1 MRLFLC
7 EKPSQ
12 GKDIGRILGATQ
24 RGEGCLN
31 ASGVTVTWCIG
42 HLVEAAAPEVYD
54 AALKRWSLEQ
64 LPIIPQ
70 QWRVEVKPKT
80 ATQFKVVKA
89 LLAKATQLVIATDA
103 DREGELIAREIID
116 LCGYRGPI
124 ERLWLSAL
132 NDASIRTALAKLR
145 PSAETLPMYYS
156 ALARSRAD
164 WLVGMNL
171 SRLFTVLGRQAG
183 YDGVLSVGRV
193 QTPTLKL
200 VVDRDREIAAFVSV
214 PYWAI
219 DVSLSAGGQTFT
231 AQWVAPDAS
240 TDDAG
245 RCLRQPVA
253 QQAAQ
258 QIRAAGSA
266 QVVSVETERVREG
279 PPLLFDLG
287 TLQEVCSKQLGLDV
301 QETLEIAQ
309 ALYETHKATTYP
321 RSDSG
326 YLPES
331 MFAEVPT
338 VLDSLLKTDPT
349 LAQIMGQLDRTQR
362 SRAWNDGK
370 VTAHHG
376 IIPTLEPAN
385 LSAMSEKERA
395 LYRLIRA
402 HYLAQFLPHHE
413 FDRTVAD
420 LSCGQQK
427 LVATGKQVVA
437 RGWRLVLAESER
449 EGSADEDGDAPV
461 RTQVLP
467 ALRDGMACQ
476 VAGADIKALKTM
488 PPKPYTQGE
497 LVKAMKGVA
506 KLVDD
511 PRLKQKLKE
520 TTGIGTEA
528 TRASTITG
536 LLDRG
541 YLLRKGRAIRASDAA
556 FTLIDAVPAAI
567 ADPGMTAI
575 WEQALDMIE
584 AGQMT
589 LDTFIAK
596 QSAWVAQLVQEHRGT
611 TLSIALPPSPPCPQ
625 CGTQMHQRAG
635 RNGALVHY
643 AHLKDRNLPK
653 SAQLHTAD
661 GSCLWLHEMGFPQS
675 HVLPQNAL
683 DLQYRGCALLHAVP
697 RNNDFLGLCVGKVG
711 AAVRHKT
718 VIGIIEGH
726 FGIGLGHDRVIV
738 HLG

>member
-31 ASGVTVTWCIG
+31 GSGVTVTWCIG

-54 AALKRWSLEQ
+54 AALKHWSLEQ

-103 DREGELIAREIID
+103 YREGELIAREIID

-156 ALARSRAD
+156 SLARSRAD

-219 DVSLSAGGQTFT
+219 DVSLSAGGQAFT

-245 RCLRQPVA
+245 RCLQQPVA
-253 QQAAQ
+253 QHAAQ

-338 VLDSLLKTDPT
+338 VLDSLVKTDPT
-349 LAQIMGQLDRTQR
+349 LAPIMGQLDRSHR

-385 LSAMSEKERA
+385 LSAMSEKEQA
-395 LYRLIRA
+395 VYRLIRA

-413 FDRTVAD
+413 FDRTVAN

-437 RGWRLVLAESER
+437 RGWRLVLAEPDR
-449 EGSADEDGDAPV
+449 EGSADEDGDASA
-461 RTQVLP
+461 RSQVLP
-467 ALRDGMACQ
+467 ALCDGMACH

-506 KLVDD
+506 RFVTD
-511 PRLKQKLKE
+511 PRLKQKLKD

-528 TRASTITG
+528 TRANIISG
-536 LLDRG
+536 LIARG
-541 YLLRKGRAIRASDAA
+541 YIVKKGRSIRASDAA

-567 ADPGMTAI
+567 ADPGTTAV

-584 AGQMT
+584 GGQLT
-589 LDTFIAK
+589 LDVFIGK
-596 QSAWVAQLVQEHRGT
+596 QAAWISQLIAQYGST
-611 TLSIALPPSPPCPQ
+611 SLSIKVPQGPACPQ
-625 CGTQMHQRAG
+625 CGAPTRQRTGKSGPFWSCSRYPDCKGTLPVATGTSRRGASRPRRTSGGG
-635 RNGALVHY
+635 RKGV
-643 AHLKDRNLPK
+643 
-653 SAQLHTAD
+653 
-661 GSCLWLHEMGFPQS
+661 
-675 HVLPQNAL
+675 
-683 DLQYRGCALLHAVP
+683 
-697 RNNDFLGLCVGKVG
+697 
-711 AAVRHKT
+711 
-718 VIGIIEGH
+718 
-726 FGIGLGHDRVIV
+726 
-738 HLG
+738 

>member
-219 DVSLSAGGQTFT
+219 DVSLSAGGQTCT

-506 KLVDD
+506 RFVTD
-511 PRLKQKLKE
+511 PRLKQKLKD

-528 TRASTITG
+528 TRANIISG
-536 LLDRG
+536 LIARG
-541 YLLRKGRAIRASDAA
+541 YIVKKGRSIRASDAA

-567 ADPGMTAI
+567 ADPGTTAV

-584 AGQMT
+584 GGQLT
-589 LDTFIAK
+589 LDVFIGK
-596 QSAWVAQLVQEHRGT
+596 QAAWISQLIAQYGST
-611 TLSIALPPSPPCPQ
+611 SLSIKVPQGPACPQ
-625 CGTQMHQRAG
+625 CGAPTRQRTGKSGPFWSCSRYPDCKGTLPVATGTSRRGASRPRRTSGGG
-635 RNGALVHY
+635 RKGA
-643 AHLKDRNLPK
+643 
-653 SAQLHTAD
+653 
-661 GSCLWLHEMGFPQS
+661 
-675 HVLPQNAL
+675 
-683 DLQYRGCALLHAVP
+683 
-697 RNNDFLGLCVGKVG
+697 
-711 AAVRHKT
+711 
-718 VIGIIEGH
+718 
-726 FGIGLGHDRVIV
+726 
-738 HLG
+738 

>member
-31 ASGVTVTWCIG
+31 GSGVTVTWCIG

-89 LLAKATQLVIATDA
+89 LLAKATHLVIATDA

-132 NDASIRTALAKLR
+132 NDASIRTALGKLR
-145 PSAETLPMYYS
+145 PSSDTLPMYYS

-200 VVDRDREIAAFVSV
+200 VVDRDREIAAFKSV
-214 PYWAI
+214 PFWGI
-219 DVSLSAGGQTFT
+219 DVSLSVEGQAF
-231 AQWVAPDAS
+231 AALWVAPDGC

-245 RCLRQPVA
+245 RCLQQPVA

-258 QIRAAGSA
+258 QIRAAGSV
-266 QVVSVETERVREG
+266 QVVSIETERVREG

-287 TLQEVCSKQLGLDV
+287 TLQEVCSRQLGLDV

-309 ALYETHKATTYP
+309 ALYETYKATTYP

-331 MFAEVPT
+331 MFAEVPA
-338 VLDSLLKTDPT
+338 VLDSLLKTDPS
-349 LAQIMGQLDRTQR
+349 LRPIMGQLDRSQR

-385 LSAMSEKERA
+385 LSALSEKELA
-395 LYRLIRA
+395 VYRLIRA

-413 FDRTVAD
+413 FDRTVAEF
-420 LSCGQQK
+420 SCGQQM
-427 LVATGKQVVA
+427 LAATGKQVVIK
-437 RGWRLVLAESER
+437 GWRLVLVEPQ
-449 EGSADEDGDAPV
+449 ADEDGDAAA
-461 RTQVLP
+461 RSQVLP
-467 ALRDGMACQ
+467 PLREGLACQ
-476 VAGADIKALKTM
+476 VAEVEIKALKTM

-497 LVKAMKGVA
+497 LVKSMKGVA
-506 KLVDD
+506 RFVTD
-511 PRLKQKLKE
+511 PRLKQKLKD

-528 TRASTITG
+528 TRANIISVLIA
-536 LLDRG
+536 RG
-541 YLLRKGRAIRASDAA
+541 YIVKKGRSIRASDAA

-567 ADPGMTAI
+567 ADPGTTAV

-584 AGQMT
+584 AGQLT
-589 LDTFIAK
+589 QDVFLSKQATWISQLIA
-596 QSAWVAQLVQEHRGT
+596 QYGSMS
-611 TLSIALPPSPPCPQ
+611 LSIKLPHGPACPQ
-625 CGTQMHQRAG
+625 CGAPTRQRTG
-635 RNGALVHY
+635 KSGPFWSCSRYPDCNGT
-643 AHLKDRNLPK
+643 LPVESGPPK
-653 SAQLHTAD
+653 
-661 GSCLWLHEMGFPQS
+661 
-675 HVLPQNAL
+675 
-683 DLQYRGCALLHAVP
+683 RGAS
-697 RNNDFLGLCVGKVG
+697 RSRSSSRKG
-711 AAVRHKT
+711 A
-718 VIGIIEGH
+718 
-726 FGIGLGHDRVIV
+726 
-738 HLG
+738 

>member
-31 ASGVTVTWCIG
+31 GSGVTITWCIG

-89 LLAKATQLVIATDA
+89 LLAKATHLVIATDA

-132 NDASIRTALAKLR
+132 NDASIRTALGKLR
-145 PSAETLPMYYS
+145 PSSDTLPMYYS

-164 WLVGMNL
+164 WLVGMSL
-171 SRLFTVLGRQAG
+171 SRLFTLLGRQAG

-200 VVDRDREIAAFVSV
+200 VVDRDREIAAFKSA
-214 PYWAI
+214 PFWAI
-219 DVSLSAGGQTFT
+219 DVSLSTEGQAFS
-231 AQWVAPDAS
+231 AQWVAPDGC

-245 RCLRQPVA
+245 RCLQQPVA

-287 TLQEVCSKQLGLDV
+287 TLQEVCSRQLGLDV
-301 QETLEIAQ
+301 QETLQIAQ

-338 VLDSLLKTDPT
+338 VLDSLLKTDPS
-349 LAQIMGQLDRTQR
+349 LRPIMGQLDRTQR

-385 LSAMSEKERA
+385 LSVMSEKERA
-395 LYRLIRA
+395 VYRLIRA

-413 FDRTVAD
+413 FDRTVAE

-427 LVATGKQVVA
+427 LVATGKQVVVK
-437 RGWRLVLAESER
+437 GWRLVLDEPER
-449 EGSADEDGDAPV
+449 EGSADEDADASA
-461 RTQVLP
+461 RSQVLP
-467 ALRDGMACQ
+467 ALREAMACQ
-476 VAGADIKALKTM
+476 IAGADIKALKTM

-506 KLVDD
+506 RFVTD
-511 PRLKQKLKE
+511 PRLKQKLKD

-528 TRASTITG
+528 TRANIISGLIT
-536 LLDRG
+536 RG
-541 YLLRKGRAIRASDAA
+541 YIVKKGRSIRASDAA

-567 ADPGMTAI
+567 ADPGTTAV

-584 AGQMT
+584 AGQLT
-589 LDTFIAK
+589 LDVFIGK
-596 QSAWVAQLVQEHRGT
+596 QAAWISQLIAQYGSMS
-611 TLSIALPPSPPCPQ
+611 LSIKLAHGPACPQ
-625 CGTQMHQRAG
+625 CGASTRQRTGKSGPFWSCSRYPDCKGTLPVESGPPKRGASRSRSSG
-635 RNGALVHY
+635 RKGA
-643 AHLKDRNLPK
+643 
-653 SAQLHTAD
+653 
-661 GSCLWLHEMGFPQS
+661 
-675 HVLPQNAL
+675 
-683 DLQYRGCALLHAVP
+683 
-697 RNNDFLGLCVGKVG
+697 
-711 AAVRHKT
+711 
-718 VIGIIEGH
+718 
-726 FGIGLGHDRVIV
+726 
-738 HLG
+738 

>member
-1 MRLFLC
+1 MRLYLC

-12 GKDIGRILGATQ
+12 GKDIGRILGVTQ
-24 RGEGCLN
+24 RGAGCLN
-31 ASGVTVTWCIG
+31 GSGVTVTWCIG
-42 HLVEAAAPEVYD
+42 HLVEAAPPEVYD

-70 QWRVEVKPKT
+70 HWQVQVKPKT

-89 LLAKATQLVIATDA
+89 LLAKATDLVIATDA

-124 ERLWLSAL
+124 QRLWLSAL
-132 NDASIRTALAKLR
+132 NDASIRKALGMLK
-145 PSAETLPMYYS
+145 PSAETLPLYYS

-164 WLVGMNL
+164 WLIGMNL

-183 YDGVLSVGRV
+183 YTGVLSVGRV

-219 DVSLSAGGQTFT
+219 DVSLSAGGQAFT

-245 RCLRQPVA
+245 RCLQQPVA

-258 QIRAAGSA
+258 QIRAAGNA

-349 LAQIMGQLDRTQR
+349 LAPIMGQLDRTQR

-385 LSAMSEKERA
+385 LSAMSEKEQSV
-395 LYRLIRA
+395 YRLIRA

-427 LVATGKQVVA
+427 LVATGKQVVVK
-437 RGWRLVLAESER
+437 GWRLVLVEPER
-449 EGSADEDGDAPV
+449 EGSADEGGDAP
-461 RTQVLP
+461 RSQVLP
-467 ALRDGMACQ
+467 ALRDMACQ

-506 KLVDD
+506 RFVTD
-511 PRLKQKLKE
+511 PRLKQKLKD

-528 TRASTITG
+528 TRANIISG
-536 LLDRG
+536 LIARG
-541 YLLRKGRAIRASDAA
+541 YIVKKGRSIRASDAA
-556 FTLIDAVPAAI
+556 LTLIDAVPAAI
-567 ADPGMTAI
+567 ADPGTTAV

-584 AGQMT
+584 AGQLT
-589 LDTFIAK
+589 LDVFIGK
-596 QSAWVAQLVQEHRGT
+596 QAAWISQLIAQYGST
-611 TLSIALPPSPPCPQ
+611 SLSIKVPQGPACPQ
-625 CGTQMHQRAG
+625 CGAPTRQRTG
-635 RNGALVHY
+635 KSGAFWSCIRY
-643 AHLKDRNLPK
+643 PECKG
-653 SAQLHTAD
+653 TAP
-661 GSCLWLHEMGFPQS
+661 GES
-675 HVLPQNAL
+675 
-683 DLQYRGCALLHAVP
+683 
-697 RNNDFLGLCVGKVG
+697 G
-711 AAVRHKT
+711 AAKRGAPRK
-718 VIGIIEGH
+718 
-726 FGIGLGHDRVIV
+726 RRSSPKAS
-738 HLG
+738 

>member
-31 ASGVTVTWCIG
+31 GTGVTVTWCIG

-89 LLAKATQLVIATDA
+89 LLAKTTHLVIATDA

-132 NDASIRTALAKLR
+132 NDASIRTALGKLR
-145 PSAETLPMYYS
+145 PSSDTLPMYYS

-200 VVDRDREIAAFVSV
+200 VVDRDREIAAFKSV
-214 PYWAI
+214 PFWAI
-219 DVSLSAGGQTFT
+219 DVSLSAEGQAFS
-231 AQWVAPDAS
+231 AQWVAPDGC

-245 RCLRQPVA
+245 RCLQQPVA

-266 QVVSVETERVREG
+266 QVVSVGTERVREG
-279 PPLLFDLG
+279 PPLLFDLS
-287 TLQEVCSKQLGLDV
+287 TLQEVCSRQVGLDV
-301 QETLEIAQ
+301 QETLQIAQ

-331 MFAEVPT
+331 MFAEVPA
-338 VLDSLLKTDPT
+338 VLDSLLKTDPS
-349 LAQIMGQLDRTQR
+349 LRPIMGQLDRSQR

-385 LSAMSEKERA
+385 LSALSEKELA
-395 LYRLIRA
+395 VYRLIRA

-413 FDRTVAD
+413 FDRTVAEF
-420 LSCGQQK
+420 SCGQQM
-427 LVATGKQVVA
+427 LAATGKQVVIK
-437 RGWRLVLAESER
+437 GWRLVLVEPQ
-449 EGSADEDGDAPV
+449 ADEDGDAAA
-461 RTQVLP
+461 RSQVLP
-467 ALRDGMACQ
+467 PLREGLACQ
-476 VAGADIKALKTM
+476 VAEVEIKALKTM

-497 LVKAMKGVA
+497 LVKSMKGVA
-506 KLVDD
+506 RFVTD
-511 PRLKQKLKE
+511 PRLKQKLKD

-528 TRASTITG
+528 TRANIISVLIA
-536 LLDRG
+536 RG
-541 YLLRKGRAIRASDAA
+541 YIVKKGRSIRASDAA

-567 ADPGMTAI
+567 ADPGTTAV

-584 AGQMT
+584 AGQLT
-589 LDTFIAK
+589 LDVFLSKQATWISQLIA
-596 QSAWVAQLVQEHRGT
+596 QYGSMS
-611 TLSIALPPSPPCPQ
+611 LSIKLPHGPACPQ
-625 CGTQMHQRAG
+625 CGAATRQRTG
-635 RNGALVHY
+635 KSGPFWSCSRYPDCKGTLPVESGTPKRGASRSRSSSR
-643 AHLKDRNLPK
+643 K
-653 SAQLHTAD
+653 
-661 GSCLWLHEMGFPQS
+661 
-675 HVLPQNAL
+675 
-683 DLQYRGCALLHAVP
+683 
-697 RNNDFLGLCVGKVG
+697 G
-711 AAVRHKT
+711 A
-718 VIGIIEGH
+718 
-726 FGIGLGHDRVIV
+726 
-738 HLG
+738 

>member
-31 ASGVTVTWCIG
+31 GSGVTVTWCIG

-258 QIRAAGSA
+258 QAAQQIRAAGSA

-467 ALRDGMACQ
+467 SLRDGMACQ

-506 KLVDD
+506 RFVTD
-511 PRLKQKLKE
+511 PRLKQKLKD

-528 TRASTITG
+528 TRANIISG
-536 LLDRG
+536 LIARG
-541 YLLRKGRAIRASDAA
+541 YIVKKGRSIRASDAA

-567 ADPGMTAI
+567 ADPGTTAV

-584 AGQMT
+584 GGQLT
-589 LDTFIAK
+589 LDVFIGK
-596 QSAWVAQLVQEHRGT
+596 QAAWISQLIAQYGST
-611 TLSIALPPSPPCPQ
+611 SLSIKVPQGPACPQ
-625 CGTQMHQRAG
+625 CGAPTRQRTGKSGPFWSCSRYPDCKGTLPVATGTSRRGASRPRRTSGGG
-635 RNGALVHY
+635 RKGA
-643 AHLKDRNLPK
+643 
-653 SAQLHTAD
+653 
-661 GSCLWLHEMGFPQS
+661 
-675 HVLPQNAL
+675 
-683 DLQYRGCALLHAVP
+683 
-697 RNNDFLGLCVGKVG
+697 
-711 AAVRHKT
+711 
-718 VIGIIEGH
+718 
-726 FGIGLGHDRVIV
+726 
-738 HLG
+738 

>member
-24 RGEGCLN
+24 RGEGCLSG
-31 ASGVTVTWCIG
+31 SGVTVTWCIG

-70 QWRVEVKPKT
+70 QWQVEVKPKT
-80 ATQFKVVKA
+80 APQFKVVKA
-89 LLAKATQLVIATDA
+89 LLAKATHLVIATDA

-116 LCGYRGPI
+116 LCGYRGSI

-132 NDASIRTALAKLR
+132 NDASIRTALGKLR
-145 PSAETLPMYYS
+145 PSSDTLPMYYS

-171 SRLFTVLGRQAG
+171 SRLFTMLGRQAG

-200 VVDRDREIAAFVSV
+200 VVDRDREIAAFKSV
-214 PYWAI
+214 PFWTI
-219 DVSLSAGGQTFT
+219 DVSLSAGGQAFS
-231 AQWVAPDAS
+231 AQWVAPNGC

-245 RCLRQPVA
+245 RCLQQPVA
-253 QQAAQ
+253 QQAEQ

-506 KLVDD
+506 RFVTD
-511 PRLKQKLKE
+511 PRLKQKLKD

-528 TRASTITG
+528 TRANIISG
-536 LLDRG
+536 LIARG
-541 YLLRKGRAIRASDAA
+541 YIVKKGRSIRASDAA

-567 ADPGMTAI
+567 ADPGTTAV

-584 AGQMT
+584 GGQLT
-589 LDTFIAK
+589 LDVFIGK
-596 QSAWVAQLVQEHRGT
+596 QAAWISQLIAQYGST
-611 TLSIALPPSPPCPQ
+611 SLSIKVPQGPACPQ
-625 CGTQMHQRAG
+625 CGAPTRQRTGKSGPFWSCSRYPDCKGTLPVATGTSRRGASRPRRTSGGG
-635 RNGALVHY
+635 RKGA
-643 AHLKDRNLPK
+643 
-653 SAQLHTAD
+653 
-661 GSCLWLHEMGFPQS
+661 
-675 HVLPQNAL
+675 
-683 DLQYRGCALLHAVP
+683 
-697 RNNDFLGLCVGKVG
+697 
-711 AAVRHKT
+711 
-718 VIGIIEGH
+718 
-726 FGIGLGHDRVIV
+726 
-738 HLG
+738 

>member
-24 RGEGCLN
+24 RGEGCLSG
-31 ASGVTVTWCIG
+31 SGVTITWCIG

-89 LLAKATQLVIATDA
+89 LLAKATHLVIATDA

-132 NDASIRTALAKLR
+132 NDASIRTALGKLR
-145 PSAETLPMYYS
+145 PSSDTLPMYYS

-171 SRLFTVLGRQAG
+171 SRLFTLLGRQAG

-200 VVDRDREIAAFVSV
+200 VVDRDREIAAFKSA
-214 PYWAI
+214 PFWAI
-219 DVSLSAGGQTFT
+219 DVSLSTEGQAFS
-231 AQWVAPDAS
+231 AQWVAPDGC

-245 RCLRQPVA
+245 RCLQQPVA
-253 QQAAQ
+253 QQAAL
-258 QIRAAGSA
+258 QIRVADNT

-279 PPLLFDLG
+279 PPLLFDLS

-301 QETLEIAQ
+301 QETLQIAQ

-331 MFAEVPT
+331 MFAEVPA
-338 VLDSLLKTDPT
+338 VLDSLLKTDPA
-349 LAQIMGQLDRTQR
+349 LRPIMSQLDRSQR

-385 LSAMSEKERA
+385 LSPLSEKELA
-395 LYRLIRA
+395 VYRLIRA

-413 FDRTVAD
+413 FDRTVAEF
-420 LSCGQQK
+420 SCGQQM
-427 LVATGKQVVA
+427 LVATGKQVVVK
-437 RGWRLVLAESER
+437 GWRLVLAEPQ
-449 EGSADEDGDAPV
+449 ADEDGDDAA
-461 RTQVLP
+461 RSQVLP
-467 ALRDGMACQ
+467 PLRGGLACQ
-476 VAGADIKALKTM
+476 VAEVEIKALKTM

-497 LVKAMKGVA
+497 LVKSMKGIARFVT
-506 KLVDD
+506 D
-511 PRLKQKLKE
+511 PRLKQKLKD

-528 TRASTITG
+528 TRANIISVLIA
-536 LLDRG
+536 RG
-541 YLLRKGRAIRASDAA
+541 YIVKKGRSIRASDAA

-567 ADPGMTAI
+567 ADPGTTAV

-584 AGQMT
+584 AGQLT
-589 LDTFIAK
+589 LDVFLSKQAAWISQLIA
-596 QSAWVAQLVQEHRGT
+596 QYGSMS
-611 TLSIALPPSPPCPQ
+611 LSIKLPHGPACPQ
-625 CGTQMHQRAG
+625 CGAPTRQRTGKSGPFWSCSRYPDCKGTLPVESGTPKRGASRSRSSG
-635 RNGALVHY
+635 RKGA
-643 AHLKDRNLPK
+643 
-653 SAQLHTAD
+653 
-661 GSCLWLHEMGFPQS
+661 
-675 HVLPQNAL
+675 
-683 DLQYRGCALLHAVP
+683 
-697 RNNDFLGLCVGKVG
+697 
-711 AAVRHKT
+711 
-718 VIGIIEGH
+718 
-726 FGIGLGHDRVIV
+726 
-738 HLG
+738 

>member
-31 ASGVTVTWCIG
+31 GTGVTVTWCIG

-80 ATQFKVVKA
+80 ATQLKIVRA
-89 LLAKATQLVIATDA
+89 LLAKATHLVIATDA

-132 NDASIRTALAKLR
+132 NDASIRTALGKLR
-145 PSAETLPMYYS
+145 PSSDTLPMYYS

-200 VVDRDREIAAFVSV
+200 VVDRDREIAAFKSV
-214 PYWAI
+214 PFWGI
-219 DVSLSAGGQTFT
+219 DVSLSAEGQAF
-231 AQWVAPDAS
+231 AALWVAPDGC

-245 RCLRQPVA
+245 RCLQQPVA

-258 QIRAAGSA
+258 QIRAAGSV
-266 QVVSVETERVREG
+266 QVVSIETERVREG

-287 TLQEVCSKQLGLDV
+287 TLQEVCSRQLGLDV

-331 MFAEVPT
+331 MFAEVPA
-338 VLDSLLKTDPT
+338 VLDSLLKTDPS
-349 LAQIMGQLDRTQR
+349 LRPIMGQLDRSQR

-385 LSAMSEKERA
+385 LSALSEKELA
-395 LYRLIRA
+395 VYRLIRA

-413 FDRTVAD
+413 FDRTVAEF
-420 LSCGQQK
+420 SCGQQM
-427 LVATGKQVVA
+427 LAATGKQVVIK
-437 RGWRLVLAESER
+437 GWRLVLVEPQ
-449 EGSADEDGDAPV
+449 ADEDGDAAA
-461 RTQVLP
+461 RSQVLP
-467 ALRDGMACQ
+467 PLREGLACQ
-476 VAGADIKALKTM
+476 VAEVEIKALKTM

-497 LVKAMKGVA
+497 LVKSMKGVA
-506 KLVDD
+506 RFVTD
-511 PRLKQKLKE
+511 PRLKQKLKD

-528 TRASTITG
+528 TRANIISVLIA
-536 LLDRG
+536 RG
-541 YLLRKGRAIRASDAA
+541 YIVKKGRSIRASDAA

-567 ADPGMTAI
+567 ADPGTTAV

-584 AGQMT
+584 AGQLT
-589 LDTFIAK
+589 LDVFLSKQATWISQLIA
-596 QSAWVAQLVQEHRGT
+596 QYGSMS
-611 TLSIALPPSPPCPQ
+611 LSIKLPHGPACPQ
-625 CGTQMHQRAG
+625 CGAPTRQRTG
-635 RNGALVHY
+635 KSGPFWSCSRYPDCNGT
-643 AHLKDRNLPK
+643 LPVESGPPK
-653 SAQLHTAD
+653 
-661 GSCLWLHEMGFPQS
+661 
-675 HVLPQNAL
+675 
-683 DLQYRGCALLHAVP
+683 RGAS
-697 RNNDFLGLCVGKVG
+697 RSRSSSRKG
-711 AAVRHKT
+711 A
-718 VIGIIEGH
+718 
-726 FGIGLGHDRVIV
+726 
-738 HLG
+738 

>member
-506 KLVDD
+506 RFVTD
-511 PRLKQKLKE
+511 PRLKQKLKD

-528 TRASTITG
+528 TRANIISG
-536 LLDRG
+536 LIARG
-541 YLLRKGRAIRASDAA
+541 YIVKKGRSIRASDAA

-567 ADPGMTAI
+567 ADPGTTAV

-584 AGQMT
+584 GGQLT
-589 LDTFIAK
+589 LDVFIGK
-596 QSAWVAQLVQEHRGT
+596 QAAWISQLIAQYGST
-611 TLSIALPPSPPCPQ
+611 SLSIKVPQGPACPQ
-625 CGTQMHQRAG
+625 CGAPTRQRTGKSGPFWSCSRYPDCKGTLPVESGTSKRGASRPRRTSDSG
-635 RNGALVHY
+635 R
-643 AHLKDRNLPK
+643 K
-653 SAQLHTAD
+653 
-661 GSCLWLHEMGFPQS
+661 GS
-675 HVLPQNAL
+675 
-683 DLQYRGCALLHAVP
+683 
-697 RNNDFLGLCVGKVG
+697 
-711 AAVRHKT
+711 
-718 VIGIIEGH
+718 
-726 FGIGLGHDRVIV
+726 
-738 HLG
+738 

>member
-31 ASGVTVTWCIG
+31 GSGVTVTWCIG

-80 ATQFKVVKA
+80 AMQFKVVKA
-89 LLAKATQLVIATDA
+89 LLAKATHLVIATDA

-124 ERLWLSAL
+124 ARLWLSAL

-395 LYRLIRA
+395 VYRLIRA
-402 HYLAQFLPHHE
+402 HYLAQFLPHHG

-427 LVATGKQVVA
+427 LVATGKQVVVK
-437 RGWRLVLAESER
+437 GWLLVLAEPER
-449 EGSADEDGDAPV
+449 EGSADEDGDAP
-461 RTQVLP
+461 RSQVLP

-506 KLVDD
+506 RFVTD
-511 PRLKQKLKE
+511 PRLKQKLKD

-528 TRASTITG
+528 TRANIISG
-536 LLDRG
+536 LIARG
-541 YLLRKGRAIRASDAA
+541 YIVKKGRSIRASDAA

-567 ADPGMTAI
+567 ADPGTTAV

-584 AGQMT
+584 AGQLT
-589 LDTFIAK
+589 LDVFIGK
-596 QSAWVAQLVQEHRGT
+596 QAAWISQLIAQYGST
-611 TLSIALPPSPPCPQ
+611 SLSIKVPQGPACPQ
-625 CGTQMHQRAG
+625 CGAPTRQRTGKSGPFWSCSRYPDCKGTLPVETGTSKRGASRPRKSG
-635 RNGALVHY
+635 R
-643 AHLKDRNLPK
+643 K
-653 SAQLHTAD
+653 
-661 GSCLWLHEMGFPQS
+661 GS
-675 HVLPQNAL
+675 
-683 DLQYRGCALLHAVP
+683 
-697 RNNDFLGLCVGKVG
+697 
-711 AAVRHKT
+711 
-718 VIGIIEGH
+718 
-726 FGIGLGHDRVIV
+726 
-738 HLG
+738 

>member
-24 RGEGCLN
+24 RGEGCLSG
-31 ASGVTVTWCIG
+31 SGVTVTWCIG

-64 LPIIPQ
+64 LPIVPQ

-89 LLAKATQLVIATDA
+89 LLAKATHLVIATDA

-132 NDASIRTALAKLR
+132 NDASIRTALGKLR
-145 PSAETLPMYYS
+145 PSSDTLPMYYS

-200 VVDRDREIAAFVSV
+200 VVDRDREIAAFKSV
-214 PYWAI
+214 PFWAI
-219 DVSLSAGGQTFT
+219 DVSLSAGGQAFS
-231 AQWVAPDAS
+231 AQWVPPDGC

-245 RCLRQPVA
+245 RCLQQPVA

-266 QVVSVETERVREG
+266 QVVFVETEHMREG

-309 ALYETHKATTYP
+309 SLYETHKATTYP

-338 VLDSLLKTDPT
+338 VLDSLLKTDPS
-349 LAQIMGQLDRTQR
+349 LRPIMGQLDRSQR

-385 LSAMSEKERA
+385 LSAMSEKELA
-395 LYRLIRA
+395 VYRLIRA

-413 FDRTVAD
+413 FDRTVANF
-420 LSCGQQK
+420 SCGQQT
-427 LVATGKQVVA
+427 LAATGKQVVA
-437 RGWRLVLAESER
+437 RGWHLVLAEPQP
-449 EGSADEDGDAPV
+449 DEDGEATA
-461 RTQVLP
+461 RSQALP
-467 ALRDGMACQ
+467 ALREGMACQ
-476 VAGADIKALKTM
+476 VAEAEIKALKTM

-497 LVKAMKGVA
+497 LVKSMKGVA
-506 KLVDD
+506 RFVTD
-511 PRLKQKLKE
+511 PRLKQKLKD

-528 TRASTITG
+528 TRANIITG
-536 LLDRG
+536 LLTRG
-541 YLLRKGRAIRASDAA
+541 YLVKKGRSIRASEAA

-567 ADPGMTAI
+567 ADPGTTAV

-584 AGQMT
+584 AGQLT
-589 LDTFIAK
+589 LDVFIGK
-596 QSAWVAQLVQEHRGT
+596 QAAWISQLIAQYGST
-611 TLSIALPPSPPCPQ
+611 SLSIKVPQGPTCPQ
-625 CGTQMHQRAG
+625 CGAPTRQRTGKSGPFWSCSRYPDCKGTLPVESGTSKRGASRPRRTSDSG
-635 RNGALVHY
+635 R
-643 AHLKDRNLPK
+643 K
-653 SAQLHTAD
+653 
-661 GSCLWLHEMGFPQS
+661 GS
-675 HVLPQNAL
+675 
-683 DLQYRGCALLHAVP
+683 
-697 RNNDFLGLCVGKVG
+697 
-711 AAVRHKT
+711 
-718 VIGIIEGH
+718 
-726 FGIGLGHDRVIV
+726 
-738 HLG
+738 

>member
-31 ASGVTVTWCIG
+31 GSGVTVTWCIG

-64 LPIIPQ
+64 LPMIPQ

-132 NDASIRTALAKLR
+132 NDASIRAALGKLR

-219 DVSLSAGGQTFT
+219 DVSLSAGGQAFT

-245 RCLRQPVA
+245 RCLQQPVA

-338 VLDSLLKTDPT
+338 VLDSVLKTDPT
-349 LAQIMGQLDRTQR
+349 LAPIMGQLDRTQR

-385 LSAMSEKERA
+385 LSAMSEKEQA
-395 LYRLIRA
+395 VYRLIRA

-437 RGWRLVLAESER
+437 RGWRLVLAEPDG
-449 EGSADEDGDAPV
+449 EGSADEDGDASA
-461 RTQVLP
+461 RSQVLP

-476 VAGADIKALKTM
+476 VAGAEIKALKTM

-506 KLVDD
+506 RFVTD
-511 PRLKQKLKE
+511 PRLKQKLKD

-528 TRASTITG
+528 TRANIISG
-536 LLDRG
+536 LIARG
-541 YLLRKGRAIRASDAA
+541 YIVKKGRSIRASDAA
-556 FTLIDAVPAAI
+556 FTLIGAVPAAI
-567 ADPGMTAI
+567 ADPGTTAV

-584 AGQMT
+584 GGQLT
-589 LDTFIAK
+589 LDVFIGK
-596 QSAWVAQLVQEHRGT
+596 QAAWISQLIAQYGST
-611 TLSIALPPSPPCPQ
+611 SLSIKVPQGPACPQ
-625 CGTQMHQRAG
+625 CGAPTRQRTGKSGPFWSCSRYPDCKGTLPVETGTSRRGASRPRKSG
-635 RNGALVHY
+635 RNGA
-643 AHLKDRNLPK
+643 
-653 SAQLHTAD
+653 
-661 GSCLWLHEMGFPQS
+661 
-675 HVLPQNAL
+675 
-683 DLQYRGCALLHAVP
+683 
-697 RNNDFLGLCVGKVG
+697 
-711 AAVRHKT
+711 
-718 VIGIIEGH
+718 
-726 FGIGLGHDRVIV
+726 
-738 HLG
+738 

>member
-349 LAQIMGQLDRTQR
+349 LAQIMGQLYRTQR

-506 KLVDD
+506 RFVTD
-511 PRLKQKLKE
+511 PRLKQKLKD

-528 TRASTITG
+528 TRANIISG
-536 LLDRG
+536 LIARG
-541 YLLRKGRAIRASDAA
+541 YIVKKGRSIRASDAA
-556 FTLIDAVPAAI
+556 LTLIDAVPAAI
-567 ADPGMTAI
+567 ADPGTTAV

-584 AGQMT
+584 GGQLT
-589 LDTFIAK
+589 LDVCIGKQAAWNSQLIA
-596 QSAWVAQLVQEHRGT
+596 QYGST
-611 TLSIALPPSPPCPQ
+611 SLSIKVPQGPACPQ
-625 CGTQMHQRAG
+625 CGAPTRQRTGKSGPFWSCSRYPDCKGTLPVATGTSRRGASRPRRTSGGG
-635 RNGALVHY
+635 RKGA
-643 AHLKDRNLPK
+643 
-653 SAQLHTAD
+653 
-661 GSCLWLHEMGFPQS
+661 
-675 HVLPQNAL
+675 
-683 DLQYRGCALLHAVP
+683 
-697 RNNDFLGLCVGKVG
+697 
-711 AAVRHKT
+711 
-718 VIGIIEGH
+718 
-726 FGIGLGHDRVIV
+726 
-738 HLG
+738 